1 MKQIKFRSRTTES
14 VLRTASIVMY
24 AFRSN
29 TELDPVFQSTGTLVT
44 FGIPAESGWNVP
56 PRASRMFQG
65 HRIADFIRK
74 FARLITTNEPMKVIA
89 DDFDSKLCPSGLQ
102 TLHPIPSLRTVCH
115 PVGSLIDLATT
126 NGGVT
131 IVARIFASSPSAA
144 MIVSM

>member
-56 PRASRMFQG
+56 PRASWKFQG

-74 FARLITTNEPMKVIA
+74 FARLITTNESMKVIA